1 MAQGAA
7 GLTPAVHAADGV
19 PRGERMPI
27 PADPQE
33 SPLGQPLAWDLVA
46 DGYVDELVPVFERFA
61 ERALDAAGVGEGTR
75 VVDVAAGPGT
85 LALLAAQRGA
95 DVTAVDFSTRM
106 IARLEARA
114 AAQGIE
120 GVRALVG
127 DGQRL
132 GLPDATFDAAF
143 SLFGLIFFPDRARGL
158 RELARVL
165 ASGGRAVL
173 TSWPPMD
180 RAPVLAAV
188 FASMKAHVPQLP
200 GPGPRPPLGDPDEI
214 RDELRGAG
222 FVDVQI
228 TEVTVSHEFPTTED
242 AWRSFSRSTAPLAL
256 LRRTL
261 GPEASKVL
269 DDAIRSDLVD
279 QFGAGPVRVDAV
291 AWLSTG
297 RRAH

>member
-1 MAQGAA
+1 M
-7 GLTPAVHAADGV
+7 PN
-19 PRGERMPI
+19 PGEPE
-27 PADPQE
+27 Q

-46 DGYVDELVPVFERFA
+46 DGYVEELVPLFERFA
-61 ERALDAAGVGEGTR
+61 EQALDAAGVGEGTR

-85 LALLAAQRGA
+85 LALRAARRGA
-95 DVTAVDFSTRM
+95 EVTAVDFSTEM

-114 AAQGIE
+114 AAQAIE

-132 GLPDATFDAAF
+132 GLPDAAFDAAF

-173 TSWPPMD
+173 TSWPPLE

-188 FASMKAHVPQLP
+188 FASMRTHVPQLP
-200 GPGPRPPLGDPDEI
+200 PPAPRPPLGDPDEI
-214 RDELRGAG
+214 RAELRAAG
-222 FVDVQI
+222 FADVQVA
-228 TEVTVSHEFPTTED
+228 EVTVAHEFPGIED

-256 LRRTL
+256 LRRKL

-269 DDAIRSDLVD
+269 DDAILADLVAE
-279 QFGAGPVRVDAV
+279 FGSGPVQVDVV